1 MRWKIFK
8 SPLWCHKIQCVRFGN
23 APIRIWAFISSI
35 TALNKAHRM
44 IYGLIFYDTITVSFG
59 DRASCCLATPQ
70 CRNWRSFYTVRKWQS
85 DDNKSTLCNFQYF
98 WTSSWL
104 FSLWR
109 KDIVFDGLK
118 IAVDEKVTQQV
129 IAIIHAGCASVPL
142 AFFRMEYTN
151 MYNWRRN
158 QRNAI
163 NRRKKYGEIYDVHLR
178 FEFFFFVGSSK
189 YIAEG
194 IFRLLIGGSLFVFF
208 WDWYRNS
215 KPQWVSLKEWN
226 VCSCFIENNVDM
238 LWMRDAGCGCGHKY
252 LSCDVCSV

>member
-1 MRWKIFK
+1 
-8 SPLWCHKIQCVRFGN
+8 
-23 APIRIWAFISSI
+23 
-35 TALNKAHRM
+35 M

-194 IFRLLIGGSLFVFF
+194 IFRLLIGGSLFVFYGIGIEIQNHNEYH
-208 WDWYRNS
+208 WRNEMFAHALS
-215 KPQWVSLKEWN
+215 RT
-226 VCSCFIENNVDM
+226 M
-238 LWMRDAGCGCGHKY
+238 LICCGCGMRDADVVINIYHAMFARSKCHIQ
-252 LSCDVCSV
+252 LSQHIPWIQKNNYSSCIFICLDLRP